1 MIFAWVGAAVVG
13 LAMGLL
19 GSGGS
24 ILTIP
29 MLIYLLGHPEKQAIT
44 EAFVIVGSI
53 ALMSSLPY
61 AMRTQVK
68 WKYVLLFGIPGMIGS
83 YGGQVVAV
91 FARSELQLVVL
102 SLLIGAAAYKMLFPR
117 VLPANEDCPE
127 PKPEP
132 RKVSV
137 AIDGLLVG
145 LVTAFAGV
153 GGGFLVVPVLVLRCG
168 LSMHTAIGTALF
180 IIALKSGAGYA
191 KAADQGF
198 NLEWGVI
205 AIFVGIGM
213 LGSVVG
219 VMIGPRINQRS
230 LQKSFGCFLVLMA
243 IFIGVTEGSKLLSG
257 GVGSTAEPG
266 SAHAAPADTG

>member
-1 MIFAWVGAAVVG
+1 MIFAWLGAAVVG

-29 MLIYLLGHPEKQAIT
+29 ILIYILGHPEKQAIT
-44 EAFVIVGSI
+44 EAFVIVGAI

-61 AMRTQVK
+61 AMRSQVK

-102 SLLIGAAAYKMLFPR
+102 SLLIGVAAYKMLLPR
-117 VLPANEDCPE
+117 VSLQNGDSAE
-127 PKPEP
+127 PKTEP
-132 RKVSV
+132 RTGR
-137 AIDGLLVG
+137 IMFDGLLVG

-153 GGGFLVVPVLVLRCG
+153 GGGFMVVPVLVLRCG

-213 LGSVVG
+213 VGSTAG
-219 VMIGPRINQRS
+219 VMIGPRINQRA
-230 LQKSFGCFLVLMA
+230 LQKTFGCFLVMMA
-243 IFIGVTEGSKLLSG
+243 IFIGVTEGSKLFSG
-257 GVGSTAEPG
+257 GGGSTAEPA